1 MHKKLMEKKNE
12 LIAELEKLTGTLQT
26 EERAFTAD
34 EKARYDELSAEV
46 RRIND
51 TLASLNEMRDFK
63 EPVPAAGAGETKK
76 EATEETEIREFA
88 QYIRTLKAPETR
100 ANEQNFTM
108 GANGAIIPTTIA
120 QMVIKKATDLCPIL
134 SGATVFHVKGTLK
147 IPVYGP
153 DATHSNDVT
162 VGYSSDFT
170 ELTANAGEFT
180 SVDLTGFLIG
190 SLTLIGKTLLN
201 SADVQLV
208 SFVTDVMAEKF
219 AIFIEKEL
227 LNGTTNKCTGALSTG
242 TGITAAA
249 KTAITADE
257 LIKLQASIKQAYQHN
272 ACWTM
277 SASTFTAIKT
287 LKDSNGRYM
296 LQDDVTQEFPYRLL
310 GKPVYISDNM
320 PEIGAGTK
328 PVLYGDY
335 SGLAVNIREELSIE
349 VLKEKYATQHAVG
362 IVGWIE
368 LDSKIMDAQRL
379 AVLTMAAGT

>member
-1 MHKKLMEKKNE
+1 MHKKLTEKKNDIIAKLEE
-12 LIAELEKLTGTLQT
+12 LAGKIRT
-26 EERAFTAD
+26 EERAFTPE
-34 EKARYDELSAEV
+34 EKASYDELSAEV
-46 RRIND
+46 RSIND
-51 TLASLNEMRDFK
+51 TLASLDEMRDFK
-63 EPVPAAGAGETKK
+63 EPVPASGAGDITKK
-76 EATEETEIREFA
+76 TTEDAEIREFA
-88 QYIRTLKAPETR
+88 QYVRTLKVPETR

-108 GANGAIIPTTIA
+108 SANGAIVPTTIA

-134 SGATVFHVKGTLK
+134 SGATIFHVKGTLK

-153 DATHSNDVT
+153 GATHSNDVT

-242 TGITAAA
+242 TSITAAA

-277 SASTFTAIKT
+277 SAKTFAAIKT
-287 LKDSNGRYM
+287 LKDGNNRYL
-296 LQDDVTQEFPYRLL
+296 LQDDMTQEFPYRLL

-320 PEIGAGTK
+320 PEIAEGAT

-349 VLKEKYATQHAVG
+349 VLKEKFATQHAVG
-362 IVGWIE
+362 IVGWLE

-379 AVLTMAAGT
+379 AVLKMAASS